1 MPPPEREV
9 PCEPPCRE
17 PELRC
22 EEPEPPD
29 EREPCDLG
37 VSVR

>member
-9 PCEPPCRE
+9 PCEPPPCRE

-22 EEPEPPD
+22 EEPPD